1 MKCPRCG
8 ADMKEG
14 QMYCEHCGREIQIV
28 PEFDPA
34 LETSLH
40 KALSDVGTQIA
51 EKASEDS
58 KPETDAGQSTVPGKQ
73 PSVKNRRKE
82 RWKVFAGLFAAAALC
97 AGMSLIFGI
106 IPRNIGMKRLLRR

>member
-51 EKASEDS
+51 GES
-58 KPETDAGQSTVPGKQ
+58 
-73 PSVKNRRKE
+73 
-82 RWKVFAGLFAAAALC
+82 
-97 AGMSLIFGI
+97 FG
-106 IPRNIGMKRLLRR
+106 G

>member
-51 EKASEDS
+51 EKASED
-58 KPETDAGQSTVPGKQ
+58 KPQKKTLEGVCRSFCRSSSLRGHEPDFLASYPGI
-73 PSVKNRRKE
+73 SV
-82 RWKVFAGLFAAAALC
+82 
-97 AGMSLIFGI
+97 
-106 IPRNIGMKRLLRR
+106 

>member
-40 KALSDVGTQIA
+40 KTLSDVGIQIA
-51 EKASEDS
+51 EKTPEDG
-58 KPETDAGQSTVPGKQ
+58 KPETDAGQNAVSEKLPLAKI
-73 PSVKNRRKE
+73 RRKN
-82 RWKVFAGLFAAAALC
+82 RWKVFAGFLAAAALC
-97 AGMSLIFGI
+97 AGASLIFWHHT
-106 IPRNIGMKRLLRR
+106 P

>member
-58 KPETDAGQSTVPGKQ
+58 KPETDAGQSAVGE
-73 PSVKNRRKE
+73 S
-82 RWKVFAGLFAAAALC
+82 
-97 AGMSLIFGI
+97 SL
-106 IPRNIGMKRLLRR
+106 R

>member
-34 LETSLH
+34 LENRASIKRFPMLEPRSRRKLRRIANRRQMQG
-40 KALSDVGTQIA
+40 KALCRES
-51 EKASEDS
+51 
-58 KPETDAGQSTVPGKQ
+58 
-73 PSVKNRRKE
+73 
-82 RWKVFAGLFAAAALC
+82 
-97 AGMSLIFGI
+97 SL
-106 IPRNIGMKRLLRR
+106 R

>member
-40 KALSDVGTQIA
+40 KALSDVWNPVSRRKLRRIA
-51 EKASEDS
+51 
-58 KPETDAGQSTVPGKQ
+58 
-73 PSVKNRRKE
+73 NRRQMQGK
-82 RWKVFAGLFAAAALC
+82 ALC
-97 AGMSLIFGI
+97 RKSSL
-106 IPRNIGMKRLLRR
+106 R

>member
-58 KPETDAGQSTVPGKQ
+58 KPETDAGQSTLRQVCKQ
-73 PSVKNRRKE
+73 RKTPDAICISSQSIASFHAGTRRY
-82 RWKVFAGLFAAAALC
+82 RWAFQ
-97 AGMSLIFGI
+97 IY
-106 IPRNIGMKRLLRR
+106 P

>member
-40 KALSDVGTQIA
+40 KTLSDVGPRSRRKLRRIA
-51 EKASEDS
+51 
-58 KPETDAGQSTVPGKQ
+58 
-73 PSVKNRRKE
+73 NRRQMQGK
-82 RWKVFAGLFAAAALC
+82 ALC
-97 AGMSLIFGI
+97 RKSSL
-106 IPRNIGMKRLLRR
+106 R

>member
-51 EKASEDS
+51 EKAS
-58 KPETDAGQSTVPGKQ
+58 
-73 PSVKNRRKE
+73 
-82 RWKVFAGLFAAAALC
+82 
-97 AGMSLIFGI
+97 
-106 IPRNIGMKRLLRR
+106 

>member
-1 MKCPRCG
+1 MR
-8 ADMKEG
+8 
-14 QMYCEHCGREIQIV
+14 QEIQIV

-58 KPETDAGQSTVPGKQ
+58 KPETDAGQSTVPEKQ
-73 PSVKNRRKE
+73 PSMKNRRKNAG
-82 RWKVFAGLFAAAALC
+82 RCLQVFLPQQLSARA
-97 AGMSLIFGI
+97 
-106 IPRNIGMKRLLRR
+106 

>member
-34 LETSLH
+34 LETSLP
-40 KALSDVGTQIA
+40 KALSDVGTRSRRKLRRIA
-51 EKASEDS
+51 
-58 KPETDAGQSTVPGKQ
+58 
-73 PSVKNRRKE
+73 NRRQMQGK
-82 RWKVFAGLFAAAALC
+82 ALC
-97 AGMSLIFGI
+97 RKSSL
-106 IPRNIGMKRLLRR
+106 R

>member
-58 KPETDAGQSTVPGKQ
+58 KPETDAGKAAFDEKPQKRTLEGVCRPFCRSSSLRGHEPDFLASYPGI
-73 PSVKNRRKE
+73 SV
-82 RWKVFAGLFAAAALC
+82 
-97 AGMSLIFGI
+97 
-106 IPRNIGMKRLLRR
+106 

>member
-58 KPETDAGQSTVPGKQ
+58 KPETDAGQSTVPEKQ
-73 PSVKNRRKE
+73 PSMKNRRKK
-82 RWKVFAGLFAAAALC
+82 RRPFC
-97 AGMSLIFGI
+97 RSSSLRGHEPDFLASYPGI
-106 IPRNIGMKRLLRR
+106 SV

>member
-51 EKASEDS
+51 EKLRRIA
-58 KPETDAGQSTVPGKQ
+58 
-73 PSVKNRRKE
+73 NRRQMQGK
-82 RWKVFAGLFAAAALC
+82 ALC
-97 AGMSLIFGI
+97 RKSSL
-106 IPRNIGMKRLLRR
+106 R

>member
-58 KPETDAGQSTVPGKQ
+58 KPETDAGQSTVREKQ
-73 PSVKNRRKE
+73 PSMKNRRKE

-97 AGMSLIFGI
+97 AGMSLIFWHHT
-106 IPRNIGMKRLLRR
+106 PEYR

>member
-34 LETSLH
+34 LETSRA
-40 KALSDVGTQIA
+40 K
-51 EKASEDS
+51 
-58 KPETDAGQSTVPGKQ
+58 
-73 PSVKNRRKE
+73 R
-82 RWKVFAGLFAAAALC
+82 C
-97 AGMSLIFGI
+97 AGKAAFDEKPQKRTLEGVCRPFCRSSSLRGHEPDFLASYPGI
-106 IPRNIGMKRLLRR
+106 SV

>member
-58 KPETDAGQSTVPGKQ
+58 KPETDAGQSTVPEKQ
-73 PSVKNRRKE
+73 PSVKNRRKNA
-82 RWKVFAGLFAAAALC
+82 KNAAAAVKNPC
-97 AGMSLIFGI
+97 NHDARIYI
-106 IPRNIGMKRLLRR
+106 I

>member
-34 LETSLH
+34 LET
-40 KALSDVGTQIA
+40 
-51 EKASEDS
+51 
-58 KPETDAGQSTVPGKQ
+58 
-73 PSVKNRRKE
+73 N
-82 RWKVFAGLFAAAALC
+82 
-97 AGMSLIFGI
+97 
-106 IPRNIGMKRLLRR
+106 

>member
-34 LETSLH
+34 LTRVIL
-40 KALSDVGTQIA
+40 
-51 EKASEDS
+51 
-58 KPETDAGQSTVPGKQ
+58 
-73 PSVKNRRKE
+73 
-82 RWKVFAGLFAAAALC
+82 LFIHT
-97 AGMSLIFGI
+97 MFRTI
-106 IPRNIGMKRLLRR
+106 